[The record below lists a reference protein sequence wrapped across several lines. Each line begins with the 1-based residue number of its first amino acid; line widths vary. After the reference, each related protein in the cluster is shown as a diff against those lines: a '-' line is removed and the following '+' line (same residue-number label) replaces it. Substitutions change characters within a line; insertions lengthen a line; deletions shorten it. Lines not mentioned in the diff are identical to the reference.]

1 MTLKCMIFGYE
12 IHNIL
17 FSQKVKGLTPP
28 VWRKIHRCESPDEP
42 LAGRAILASYVPSQ
56 FTVAAKQRPAGPRLV
71 ALGAMG
77 RRVSVR
83 QEWRRH
89 CSDLGITGDRQI

>member
-1 MTLKCMIFGYE
+1 VIG
-12 IHNIL
+12 IL

-56 FTVAAKQRPAGPRLV
+56 FTVAAKQRLTSARLV
-71 ALGAMG
+71 ALDAMG
-77 RRVSVR
+77 RRVSVHQR
-83 QEWRRH
+83 RHRH
-89 CSDLGITGDRQI
+89 CSDFGITYDR